1 MRSSRVRSEWVDVLS
16 PSWSLQACLFKNKTW
31 LDYSNGIWGV
41 AVLGQRL
48 SHQCDL
54 ASDGKGVNYSHLKQ
68 LHATGAVAMLEA
80 SNALLE
86 KKKMLV
92 GFGLQPSCCLA
103 QTFGE
108 SVLQDQRQVNC
119 KEGFCRKKVAVKE
132 GLAALLMV
140 LRREKEA
147 SGKNPKPVVV
157 AGVSGG
163 AVTQPVLSD
172 CCRESGPSPAGDL
185 TASGDTGPS
194 AAHPVCFRNV
204 QLNQIKKMHITDS
217 FCSISSLTPPL

>member
-1 MRSSRVRSEWVDVLS
+1 
-16 PSWSLQACLFKNKTW
+16 
-31 LDYSNGIWGV
+31 
-41 AVLGQRL
+41 
-48 SHQCDL
+48 
-54 ASDGKGVNYSHLKQ
+54 
-68 LHATGAVAMLEA
+68 
-80 SNALLE
+80 
-86 KKKMLV
+86 MLV

-103 QTFGE
+103 QTLGE
-108 SVLQDQRQVNC
+108 SVLQDQWQENC
-119 KEGFCRKKVAVKE
+119 KEGFCRKKVVVRE

-157 AGVSGG
+157 GGVSGG

-172 CCRESGPSPAGDL
+172 CCQESGPSPAGDL

-204 QLNQIKKMHITDS
+204 QLNQIKNAHHCFSLLYQLSDT
-217 FCSISSLTPPL
+217 SSLKINLTPLPLHLTLCCFLLSLPSLLFAQSAVLNFLFLLSVAKPTSVFFFFPFIFSFHAV